1 MDVETLTLANE
12 RSTIS
17 GEVDHL
23 LLADF
28 PDGLVD
34 RLDIIGDTWNI
45 LDGAVV
51 SDDHVLHVI
60 VPESEVDEFAEE
72 PGTNDL
78 EFTSKDTTGIN
89 ITVQNVRSLMGSC
102 IFKVLTSCKVQSTH

>member
-1 MDVETLTLANE
+1 MDVKTLTLANE

-34 RLDIIGDTWNI
+34 RLNIIGNTWNI
-45 LDGAVV
+45 LNGTVV

-78 EFTSKDTTGIN
+78 EFTSKDAAGID
-89 ITVQNVRSLMGSC
+89 ITDQIVRSLIRS
-102 IFKVLTSCKVQSTH
+102 